1 MLSNELDLHQPWW
14 KLALLQEART
24 QRINRLASRPYHHHL
39 IAGLDWHTYH
49 EVKKILPAQSKHH
62 LNTWV
67 QAAVQYREAT
77 KVKRC
82 PLCQVDSTKAHPLVM
97 QMAQDTET

>member
-1 MLSNELDLHQPWW
+1 MRWTRPEAPFMLSNELDLHQPWW

-49 EVKKILPAQSKHH
+49 EVKKTLPAPQHMGTGSS
-62 LNTWV
+62 
-67 QAAVQYREAT
+67 AI
-77 KVKRC
+77 
-82 PLCQVDSTKAHPLVM
+82 P
-97 QMAQDTET
+97 